1 MAEAVKGIDRILL
14 MRPYSLRTTE
24 AAGRLAF
31 QTDHDT
37 SSTRG
42 ADVTATKDGSI
53 RSTSP
58 AEKELSLNSIMA
70 RDDEVRKKLQEAH
83 ENGELV
89 EVWDIDKGSEPT
101 GNKYAATYYQGF
113 LTEWS
118 ETAAAE
124 DNVSISASYAIN
136 GTGVRG
142 EATLTED
149 QATVVQYDFKDTTID
164 TGV

>member
-14 MRPYSLRTTE
+14 MRPHSLRTTQ

-37 SSTRG
+37 SSSVG

-70 RDDEVRKKLQEAH
+70 RDDETRKKLVEAH
-83 ENGELV
+83 ELGELV
-89 EVWDIDKGSEPT
+89 EVWDIDKGSTPT
-101 GNKYAATYYQGF
+101 GDKYAATYYQGI

-118 ETAAAE
+118 ETAAA
-124 DNVSISASYAIN
+124 DGSVAISASYAIN
-136 GTGVRG
+136 GVGVRG
-142 EATLTED
+142 EATLTAD
-149 QATVVQYDFKDTTID
+149 QKVVVQYDFKDTTID
-164 TGV
+164 TSV